1 MTQQKTHEELKKEL
15 AGVVAHFQALL
26 DAMEPT
32 PPQPAAPEPASP
44 KPKPPTAV
52 ADPVPKPVEPAVQ
65 VLLAKVPAS
74 LACLDALQK
83 VDQAGSRATLDAV
96 EAQWRE
102 AVQTVKPVGVY
113 DNLRP
118 NACSDYCNGAQK
130 RPSPWRDIHCAM
142 RRNETCV
149 LYCKHADDGWTD
161 ALWDAAIAHLNEN
174 GVRHTHG
181 LNMYNAPD
189 DKKCQY
195 WMLWWPA
202 CVSP

>member
-32 PPQPAAPEPASP
+32 PPQPAAPEPVP
-44 KPKPPTAV
+44 E
-52 ADPVPKPVEPAVQ
+52 PVPDPKKEPSGVAQ
-65 VLLAKVPAS
+65 LLETVPAS
-74 LACLDALQK
+74 VQHAHHYQELTKQDAYGTHLALRAAWDTVVQMNGKKA
-83 VDQAGSRATLDAV
+83 VDEGYARAHACTDSST
-96 EAQWRE
+96 
-102 AVQTVKPVGVY
+102 VQ
-113 DNLRP
+113 RM
-118 NACSDYCNGAQK
+118 
-130 RPSPWRDIHCAM
+130 RPSPWHDIMRAM
-142 RRNETCV
+142 GRNETCV